1 MVECLPLHL
10 QDNEMVVTFPNF
22 EAVVKGKTLTEIHNQ
37 DTRKTSAFNGI
48 RSVSVRNDLPLQCTS
63 VSEAHEVEL
72 IEPPCASD
80 NVTNLRI
87 YTRASRDTNQKRIVV
102 EVGNTVIHDQTIT
115 TGTSYTK

>member
-10 QDNEMVVTFPNF
+10 QHNEMVVTFPCF
-22 EAVVKGKTLTEIHNQ
+22 VAVVKAKTLTEIHNQ
-37 DTRKTSAFNGI
+37 DSRKMNLRNGT
-48 RSVSVRNDLPLQCTS
+48 RSVSMRNDLPLQCTYLAES
-63 VSEAHEVEL
+63 HEVEL

-80 NVTNLRI
+80 EDTNLKI
-87 YTRASRDTNQKRIVV
+87 YTRASRDTNQKRVVV